1 MVKDITKEFKDL
13 LGQQIGRTLSLS
25 AVQSVS
31 QKGKGSLVV
40 GILSNGVIQL
50 TYKNNK
56 GRQQYSFVDYETIK
70 AGSKNIGFLKD
81 FVLCVLQVCELVE
94 LSLAKRREI
103 EVPSSYTIVF
113 SILTGDRV
121 KWDIS

>member
-70 AGSKNIGFLKD
+70 AGSKNIGFLED
-81 FVLCVLQVCELVE
+81 FVLCVLQVC
-94 LSLAKRREI
+94 
-103 EVPSSYTIVF
+103 
-113 SILTGDRV
+113 
-121 KWDIS
+121 